1 MADDLRYI
9 IPAASGDT
17 FAPLTDVP
25 VALSRSP
32 RVQGKLFE
40 KHILTKGVLYHPK
53 TGDKISIDDAF
64 VAAMQDNFARGT
76 CPIVQVPL
84 ANSKN
89 EHVENP
95 GANIGEVVGVQS
107 RGDKV
112 YALIDVRDTDAVPK
126 MGKTYLG
133 ASAYLS
139 TNYTDTRTNTKAGPT
154 LLHVAVTNRPYVTD
168 LDDYTEVLAASADN
182 TGEVVVLTVAPEETV
197 PLSREELLAQLKRDH
212 GIDVEALQMAATAT
226 PPTPV
231 VDTAALTG
239 GLVQALKDGGFVSLT
254 ADAGQ
259 ISLSD
264 ITGAVVELAGTNRA
278 LTTRV
283 GQLERQAAETE
294 VDGLISAGRLLPKS
308 REVAVDMA
316 LTNRDGL
323 DAITAPV
330 DRPYVVLS
338 AQQGVPGVDGE
349 QKHAEDIDSEI
360 ARLTAQHSHLFT
372 PDGTTRK

>member
-1 MADDLRYI
+1 MDDQRFI
-9 IPAASGDT
+9 VPASSGQT
-17 FAPLTDVP
+17 FASVEEIPL
-25 VALSRSP
+25 ALSRSR
-32 RVQGKLFE
+32 RVTGKLFE
-40 KHILTKGVLYHPK
+40 KHILTKGVLFHPK
-53 TGDKISIDDAF
+53 TGDKIQIDDAF
-64 VAAMQDNFARGT
+64 VAAMQDNFAKGV

-84 ANSKN
+84 ANDKN

-95 GANIGEVVGVQS
+95 GANLGEVVGIQS

-112 YALIDVRDTDAVPK
+112 YALIDARQDAEK
-126 MGKTYLG
+126 FGKTYLG

-212 GIDVEALQMAATAT
+212 GIDVEALQMTAAA
-226 PPTPV
+226 PPPPAI
-231 VDTAALTG
+231 DTAALTG

-323 DAITAPV
+323 DAITAPAE
-330 DRPYVVLS
+330 RPYVALAV
-338 AQQGVPGVDGE
+338 QQGVPGVDGE
-349 QKHAEDIDSEI
+349 QKHAEDIDAEV
-360 ARLTAQHSHLFT
+360 ARLTAQHSNFFT
-372 PDGTTRK
+372 PDGTTRR

>member
-9 IPAASGDT
+9 IPAAGGDT
-17 FAPLTDVP
+17 FAPLADVP

-40 KHILTKGVLYHPK
+40 KHILTKGVLFHPK
-53 TGDKISIDDAF
+53 TGDKIQIDDAF
-64 VAAMQDNFARGT
+64 VAAMQDNFAKGT

-84 ANSKN
+84 ANDRN
-89 EHVENP
+89 EHVESP

-112 YALIDVRDTDAVPK
+112 YALIDVRDPAAVPK

-197 PLSREELLAQLKRDH
+197 PLSREELLAQLKKDH
-212 GIDVEALQMAATAT
+212 GIDVEALQVAATA
-226 PPTPV
+226 PPQPV

-259 ISLSD
+259 VSLSD
-264 ITGAVVELAGTNRA
+264 ITGAVVELAGTNRQ

-330 DRPYVVLS
+330 DRPYVALS
-338 AQQGVPGVDGE
+338 TQAGVPGVDGE
-349 QKHAEDIDSEI
+349 QKHAEDIDAEV
-360 ARLTAQHSHLFT
+360 ARLTAQHSNFFT
-372 PDGTTRK
+372 PDGTTRR